1 MNALL
6 NADVGG
12 RLVAIIAGAIAIAAR
27 QNGSLHAFAATW
39 FFGLMLALG
48 ATASIL
54 ARFKTPPELRTPE
67 P

>member
-12 RLVAIIAGAIAIAAR
+12 RLVAIIAGDIAIAAR
-27 QNGSLHAFAATW
+27 QNMSLHAFAATW
-39 FFGLMLALG
+39 FFGSMLAHG
-48 ATASIL
+48 VTASIS
-54 ARFKTPPELRTPE
+54 ARFKTPPELRILE